1 MQNIARFH
9 PAEFSRLSNPL
20 FAVVQMK
27 MGLVYY
33 MHDSSESLEDS
44 FTLSASAYAL
54 ERRSLPVT
62 VAVTVVPVNDEPPTL
77 TRNTGLEVKSH
88 KPESFET
95 NGDTNSQ

>member
-1 MQNIARFH
+1 
-9 PAEFSRLSNPL
+9 
-20 FAVVQMK
+20 MK